1 MLIVGKL
8 LNTGYG
14 QFPMKN
20 MQDLHLAI
28 VGATGAVGRE
38 VVRILERRELFPKTI
53 RFSAS
58 AKSASQTIDF
68 KGKPIA
74 VEELDGDFFKG
85 IDVAICS
92 AGSSVSQKWVIP
104 EVLKKTIAIDNCGF
118 HRMDPKVPLI
128 VPEINQEV
136 LATRPEKSI
145 IANPNCTTIAMV
157 VALGAVQ
164 QHFGIQRIV
173 CSSYQ
178 SVSGA
183 GQNGINELSEQV
195 ELETQFKEIKPKVFP
210 KKIAFNLIP
219 NIGGISATLYSVE
232 EQKMIDETKKIFGD
246 ASIQVAPTCVRVPT
260 FLGHGLS
267 LYVET
272 KKKIQ
277 LSEVRK
283 VLSEAPGV
291 TIKDDDKSYPVL
303 SDCQGQDD
311 VFVGRLRPGMTDN
324 SFQLWAVSD
333 NLRKGAALNAI
344 QILESVIKQSW
355 M

>member
-1 MLIVGKL
+1 
-8 LNTGYG
+8 
-14 QFPMKN
+14 MKSI
-20 MQDLHLAI
+20 QDIHLAV

-38 VVRILERRELFPKTI
+38 VIRILERRELFPRTI

-58 AKSASQTIDF
+58 AKSAGQTIDF

-74 VEELDGDFFKG
+74 VEELNADSFKG

-104 EVLKKTIAIDNCGF
+104 EVLKKTIAIDNCSY

-128 VPEINQEV
+128 VPEINQAV
-136 LATRPEKSI
+136 LSERPEKSI

-157 VALGAVQ
+157 VALGSLH
-164 QHFGIQRIV
+164 QHFQIKKIV

-195 ELETQFKEIKPKVFP
+195 ELESQFKEIKPKVFP

-219 NIGGISATLYSVE
+219 NIGGISSNLYSVE
-232 EQKMIDETKKIFGD
+232 EQKMIDETKKIFND
-246 ASIQVAPTCVRVPT
+246 PSIQVAPTCVRVPT

-272 KKKIQ
+272 KNKIQ

-283 VLSEAPGV
+283 ILSSAAGV
-291 TIKDDDKSYPVL
+291 TIMDDEKSYPVL
-303 SDCQGQDD
+303 SDCHGEDD
-311 VFVGRLRPGMTDN
+311 VFVGRLRPGMTEN

-333 NLRKGAALNAI
+333 NLRKGAALNAV
-344 QILESVIKQSW
+344 QILESVIKQPW

>member
-104 EVLKKTIAIDNCGF
+104 EVLKKTIATTS
-118 HRMDPKVPLI
+118 KV
-128 VPEINQEV
+128 
-136 LATRPEKSI
+136 
-145 IANPNCTTIAMV
+145 C
-157 VALGAVQ
+157 
-164 QHFGIQRIV
+164 
-173 CSSYQ
+173 
-178 SVSGA
+178 
-183 GQNGINELSEQV
+183 
-195 ELETQFKEIKPKVFP
+195 
-210 KKIAFNLIP
+210 FNLDFL
-219 NIGGISATLYSVE
+219 NRF
-232 EQKMIDETKKIFGD
+232 KIFK
-246 ASIQVAPTCVRVPT
+246 
-260 FLGHGLS
+260 FNL
-267 LYVET
+267 
-272 KKKIQ
+272 KIQ
-277 LSEVRK
+277 
-283 VLSEAPGV
+283 
-291 TIKDDDKSYPVL
+291 
-303 SDCQGQDD
+303 
-311 VFVGRLRPGMTDN
+311 N
-324 SFQLWAVSD
+324 SCSWITLWAMC
-333 NLRKGAALNAI
+333 G
-344 QILESVIKQSW
+344 
-355 M
+355 